1 MYFQVNSVLVYRE
14 REQRLWWARRM
25 WSGRRWVDCRVP
37 GSMVR
42 KWGTTTVDW
51 ETAKLLREVSIDGI
65 YVLGIAVIPVLLPLE
80 AMV

>member
-1 MYFQVNSVLVYRE
+1 M
-14 REQRLWWARRM
+14 
-25 WSGRRWVDCRVP
+25 DCRVP

-51 ETAKLLREVSIDGI
+51 ETAKLLREVSIDDI